1 MATIFNLDQ
10 QAVIPVGLDRNY
22 SCFIVGPVL
31 IASHGMGGPS
41 ITSLLH
47 EIGKLLMHCKSSATW
62 IRLGTCGGI
71 GLEPGTIVITDEALN
86 GAMEP
91 YHTTIILGRRV
102 NRTAIFNEEV
112 NDKLSAVCKQL
123 GFKAA
128 RGKTLC
134 ADDFYEG

>member
-1 MATIFNLDQ
+1 M
-10 QAVIPVGLDRNY
+10 PVGLDKRY

-47 EIGKLLMHCKSSATW
+47 EIGKLLKYSKSSATW

-71 GLEPGTIVITDEALN
+71 GLEPGTIVITDQSLN
-86 GAMEP
+86 GSLEP
-91 YHTTIILGRRV
+91 YHTNIVLGRRV
-102 NRTAIFNEEV
+102 MRTAIFNEEV
-112 NDKLSAVCKQL
+112 NNKLYAVCKNL

-128 RGKTLC
+128 RGKTMC